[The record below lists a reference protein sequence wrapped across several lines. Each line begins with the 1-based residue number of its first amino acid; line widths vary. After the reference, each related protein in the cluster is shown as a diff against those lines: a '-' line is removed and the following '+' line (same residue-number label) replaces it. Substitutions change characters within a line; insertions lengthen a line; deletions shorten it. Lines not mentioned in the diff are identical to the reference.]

1 MEEDENPAAA
11 NAEIRFIAL
20 ELMKL
25 AQKSGKSF
33 DDVARDYME
42 NTFKLQMLISGEEE
56 MHAPAKKGAMQH
68 EK

>member
-1 MEEDENPAAA
+1 MEDEPNDYAA
-11 NAEIRFIAL
+11 NQEIRFIAL

-33 DDVARDYME
+33 DDVAREYME
-42 NTFKLQMLISGEEE
+42 NTVKLQMLISGDGTPQ
-56 MHAPAKKGAMQH
+56 AQKKGAVSR